1 VKVERPNSRRPDG
14 AVVSTIRQ
22 EMYYETAVGPDGR
35 SGGQWA
41 IWEALFSP
49 VGSNGYA
56 KPIWDRVSGAID
68 PDVAAYW
75 RDRWDL
81 THHLTRNWS
90 TIGSSLTGKLHVTV
104 GDMDSYYLNNAVE
117 LMEEAL
123 SGLTDPP
130 PEATFEYGRKKPHC
144 WIGSSPWRPG
154 EDLSS
159 AEFVRVVDQ
168 YLKENGR
175 AW

>member
-1 VKVERPNSRRPDG
+1 
-14 AVVSTIRQ
+14 
-22 EMYYETAVGPDGR
+22 MYYERAVGPNGR

-49 VGSNGYA
+49 VGADGYA
-56 KPIWDRVSGAID
+56 APIWDRETGEIH
-68 PDVAAYW
+68 PDVATYW
-75 RDRWDL
+75 RENWDL
-81 THHLTRNWS
+81 TNHLVQNWA
-90 TIGSSLTGKLHVTV
+90 TLGPSLSGKLHVAV

-123 SGLTDPP
+123 GSLESPP
-130 PEATFEYGRKKPHC
+130 ALATFEYGRKKPHC
-144 WIGSSPWRPG
+144 WIGSSPYRPG

-159 AEFVRVVDQ
+159 ADFVRVVDQ
-168 YLKENGR
+168 YLREMGV